1 MFWFRTIN
9 AGSAWCFGVWN
20 VSRRVLPG
28 LSGFGC
34 AGLDFLRYAALCPY
48 RVLRTCYGTLLRI
61 LWPDTKWFSGLQ
73 SVCFD
78 VCFCSGFR
86 PSAVRSCAV
95 GCKHYGCFMVQC
107 VIMILYVFLLEIE
120 FVQPLFC
127 LLFGTFFTKECKNI
141 GFALPFDA
149 FRYVKGKLSHPYWP
163 AFAAWN
169 VAFRAAFRWFLL
181 HILSASFVS
190 SGVTVLYD
198 CTRFLRYFKPYACLF
213 LKSWVLEPYCKS
225 KSKRF
230 AAYSVNVS
238 CAAVACLIVIC
249 LLLLDLVVC
258 CGRLVLLSILCF
270 VCFGVSFVWAA
281 TCFTCRLCPF
291 MRQPVAGLF
300 FVGACGESR
309 GLNRLKRI

>member
-20 VSRRVLPG
+20 VSRRVMPG

-34 AGLDFLRYAALCPY
+34 AGLVFLWYAASCLY
-48 RVLRTCYGTLLRI
+48 RVLRVCYGTLLCI
-61 LWPDTKWFSGLQ
+61 LWPDAEWFGSLS

-78 VCFCSGFR
+78 AWFCSGCCL
-86 PSAVRSCAV
+86 PAVRSCVV

-107 VIMILYVFLLEIE
+107 VIVILYVFLLEIE

-127 LLFGTFFTKECKNI
+127 VLFGTFFTKQCKNI
-141 GFALPFDA
+141 GFTLPFDV

-181 HILSASFVS
+181 HILSVPFVS
-190 SGVTVLYD
+190 SDITVFYD
-198 CTRFLRYFKPYACLF
+198 CTWFVRYFKPYACLF
-213 LKSWVLEPYCKS
+213 LKSWVLKRYCKS

-230 AAYSVNVS
+230 GAYSVNMS
-238 CAAVACLIVIC
+238 CAAVACLMVVH
-249 LLLLDLVVC
+249 LLLLDLFVC

-281 TCFTCRLCPF
+281 NCFTCRLCLF
-291 MRQPVAGLF
+291 MRWPVAGLF
-300 FVGACGESR
+300 LLVRVGENR

>member
-20 VSRRVLPG
+20 VFRRVLPG

-34 AGLDFLRYAALCPY
+34 AGLVFLWYAASCLY
-48 RVLRTCYGTLLRI
+48 RVLRVCYGTLLCI
-61 LWPDTKWFSGLQ
+61 LWPDTKWFGSLP

-78 VCFCSGFR
+78 ACFCSGCCL
-86 PSAVRSCAV
+86 PAVRFCVV

-107 VIMILYVFLLEIE
+107 VIMILYAFLLEIE

-127 LLFGTFFTKECKNI
+127 GLFGIFFTKQCKSI
-141 GFALPFDA
+141 GFTFPFDA
-149 FRYVKGKLSHPYWP
+149 FRYVKGKLSRPYWP

-169 VAFRAAFRWFLL
+169 VAFRTAFQWFLL
-181 HILSASFVS
+181 HILSVPFVS
-190 SGVTVLYD
+190 SGITVFYD
-198 CTRFLRYFKPYACLF
+198 CTRFARYFKPYACLF
-213 LKSWVLEPYCKS
+213 LKSWVLKCYCKS

-238 CAAVACLIVIC
+238 CAAVACLIVVY
-249 LLLLDLVVC
+249 LLLLDFIVC
-258 CGRLVLLSILCF
+258 CGRLVLLFILCF

-300 FVGACGESR
+300 FVGACGEGW
-309 GLNRLKRI
+309 GLNWLKRM

>member
-20 VSRRVLPG
+20 VSRRVMPG

-34 AGLDFLRYAALCPY
+34 AGLVFLWYAASCLY
-48 RVLRTCYGTLLRI
+48 RVLRVCYGTLLRI
-61 LWPDTKWFSGLQ
+61 LWPDTKWFGSLP

-78 VCFCSGFR
+78 VCFCSGCCL
-86 PSAVRSCAV
+86 PAVRFCVV

-107 VIMILYVFLLEIE
+107 VIVILYAFLLEIE

-127 LLFGTFFTKECKNI
+127 GLFGIFFTKQCKNI
-141 GFALPFDA
+141 GFTLPFDA

-190 SGVTVLYD
+190 SGITVLYD
-198 CTRFLRYFKPYACLF
+198 CTRFVRYFKPCACLF
-213 LKSWVLEPYCKS
+213 LKSWVLKRYCKS

-230 AAYSVNVS
+230 GAYSVNVS
-238 CAAVACLIVIC
+238 CVAVACLMVVH
-249 LLLLDLVVC
+249 LLLLDFIVC

-281 TCFTCRLCPF
+281 TCFTCRLCLF
-291 MRQPVAGLF
+291 MRWPVAGLLLL
-300 FVGACGESR
+300 VRVGESR
-309 GLNRLKRI
+309 GLNWLTRI

>member
-1 MFWFRTIN
+1 MVFWRLKCVSPGY
-9 AGSAWCFGVWN
+9 AG
-20 VSRRVLPG
+20 P
-28 LSGFGC
+28 SGFGC
-34 AGLDFLRYAALCPY
+34 AGLAFLQSVALWLY
-48 RVLRTCYGTLLRI
+48 RVLRVCYGTLLRI

-127 LLFGTFFTKECKNI
+127 GLFGNFFTKQCKSI
-141 GFALPFDA
+141 GFTFPFDA
-149 FRYVKGKLSHPYWP
+149 FRYVKGKPSHPYRP

-190 SGVTVLYD
+190 SGITAFYD
-198 CTRFLRYFKPYACLF
+198 CTRFLRCFKPYACLF

-225 KSKRF
+225 KCKRF
-230 AAYSVNVS
+230 GAYSVNVS
-238 CAAVACLIVIC
+238 CVAVACLMVVH
-249 LLLLDLVVC
+249 LLLLDFIVC
-258 CGRLVLLSILCF
+258 CGRLVLLFILCF
-270 VCFGVSFVWAA
+270 VCFGGSFVWAA
-281 TCFTCRLCPF
+281 NCFTCRLCPF

-300 FVGACGESR
+300 FCWCVWGRVGA
-309 GLNRLKRI
+309 

>member
-1 MFWFRTIN
+1 MVFWRLKCVSPGYAGPFRL
-9 AGSAWCFGVWN
+9 W
-20 VSRRVLPG
+20 
-28 LSGFGC
+28 
-34 AGLDFLRYAALCPY
+34 LR
-48 RVLRTCYGTLLRI
+48 RTCLFVVCCVMSVSCFACM
-61 LWPDTKWFSGLQ
+61 LWHVAVCFLWLDTKWFSSLL

-86 PSAVRSCAV
+86 PSAIRFRGVR
-95 GCKHYGCFMVQC
+95 CKHYGCFMVQC
-107 VIMILYVFLLEIE
+107 VIVILYAFLLEIE

-127 LLFGTFFTKECKNI
+127 LLFGTFFTKQCKNI
-141 GFALPFDA
+141 GFTLPFDV

-181 HILSASFVS
+181 HILSVPFVS
-190 SGVTVLYD
+190 SGIAVFYD
-198 CTRFLRYFKPYACLF
+198 CTRFVRYFKPYACLF
-213 LKSWVLEPYCKS
+213 LKNWVLEPYCKS

-270 VCFGVSFVWAA
+270 VCFGIFFCVSSNLFYVQALSVHA
-281 TCFTCRLCPF
+281 LTGCRPF
-291 MRQPVAGLF
+291 IGSPD
-300 FVGACGESR
+300 
-309 GLNRLKRI
+309 K